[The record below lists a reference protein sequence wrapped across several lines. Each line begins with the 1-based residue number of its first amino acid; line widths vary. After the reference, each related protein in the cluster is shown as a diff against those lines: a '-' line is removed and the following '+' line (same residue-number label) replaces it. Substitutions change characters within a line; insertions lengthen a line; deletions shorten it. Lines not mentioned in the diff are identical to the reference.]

1 MARLPRLKVENEVG
15 WYHLCS
21 RVAGWLNW
29 FPFEDRIARGKLLQ
43 TIRKYLAVYCCEAA
57 AFCLM
62 GNHYHLVVR
71 FLPFTILS
79 REELYERARLLYRD
93 PDQVLRS
100 RQQWQRFNR
109 RIFDVSEFMRNVQQ
123 SYTKWYN
130 RRYQRRGSLWG
141 ERFKSVILGGEVSIL
156 ETLLYVELNP
166 VRAAMVKRPEDW
178 QWASAALRS
187 LKQDDWLIPL
197 EELISAGSSSQL
209 CARYRALLYQ
219 RGAVAAKAATGTIP
233 MSILRQEEARGFSR
247 PGAYLRRLRFFSDGL
262 YLGSRIQV
270 EDWITELRR
279 RGHYARRRYPV
290 RQTVDQLIFHT
301 LREQRTV
308 PLHT

>member
-1 MARLPRLKVENEVG
+1 MARLPRLKVENEIG
-15 WYHLCS
+15 WYHLCA

-29 FPFEDRIARGKLLQ
+29 FPFEDRIARQKLLE
-43 TIRKYLAVYCCEAA
+43 TIRKYLAVYCCDAA

-71 FLPFTILS
+71 FLPFRILPP
-79 REELYERARLLYRD
+79 EELDRRARLLYRD

-100 RQQWQRFNR
+100 RRQWQRFNR

-130 RRYQRRGSLWG
+130 RRYQRRGALWG
-141 ERFKSVILGGEVSIL
+141 ERFKSVILGEEASIL

-166 VRAAMVKRPEDW
+166 VRAGQVQRPEDW
-178 QWASAALRS
+178 QWSSAALRALS
-187 LKQDDWLIPL
+187 QDDWLIPL
-197 EELISAGSSSQL
+197 EELIPEVPPSQL
-209 CARYRALLYQ
+209 SAYYRELLYQ
-219 RGAVAAKAATGTIP
+219 RGAVATKPGTGTIP
-233 MSILRQEEARGFSR
+233 LTILRLEEARGFCQ

-262 YLGSRIQV
+262 FLGSRIQV

-279 RGHYARRRYPV
+279 RGHYARRKHTIQQKV
-290 RQTVDQLIFHT
+290 NEAIFHT
-301 LREQRTV
+301 LREQRMS
-308 PLHT
+308 PLRS

>member
-29 FPFEDRIARGKLLQ
+29 FPFEDRIARRKLLE
-43 TIRKYLAVYCCEAA
+43 TIRKYLAVYSCEAA

-62 GNHYHLVVR
+62 GNHYHLLVR
-71 FLPFTILS
+71 FLPFAILS
-79 REELYERARLLYRD
+79 REELYQRARLLYRD

-100 RQQWQRFNR
+100 EQQWQRFNR
-109 RIFDVSEFMRNVQQ
+109 RIFDVSEFMRNIQQ

-141 ERFKSVILGGEVSIL
+141 ERFKSVILGGQTSIL

-166 VRAAMVKRPEDW
+166 VRAGLVQRPEDW
-178 QWASAALRS
+178 QWGSAALRS
-187 LKQDDWLIPL
+187 LNQDDWLIPL
-197 EELISAGSSSQL
+197 EELIPELSSRRLSSD
-209 CARYRALLYQ
+209 YRALLYH
-219 RGAVAAKAATGTIP
+219 RGAVATKAGTGTIP
-233 MSILRQEEARGFSR
+233 GPILRQEEARGFSR

-279 RGHYARRRYPV
+279 RGHYARRRYTI
-290 RQTVDQLIFHT
+290 RQKVDQVSFHT
-301 LREQRTV
+301 LREQRTI
-308 PLHT
+308 PLRA